1 MKIIKE
7 FYQILLCLTLMIS
20 SVGTY
25 AFSSVLLRMLSQAE
39 SPTLGLIIFL
49 MGAVAS
55 VSCLITATNIVLKK

>member
-1 MKIIKE
+1 
-7 FYQILLCLTLMIS
+7 MIS